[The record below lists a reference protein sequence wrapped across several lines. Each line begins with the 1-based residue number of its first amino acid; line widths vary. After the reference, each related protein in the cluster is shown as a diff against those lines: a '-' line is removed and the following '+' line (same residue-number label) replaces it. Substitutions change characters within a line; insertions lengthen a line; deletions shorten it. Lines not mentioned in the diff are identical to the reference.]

1 MFSLF
6 TKCFCKKKEPD
17 IKRVN
22 PNKYK
27 GKIFIGYC
35 RGHETMTFIIRLN
48 HYKEKYKRILSIVFR
63 CNKFTRYA
71 IVKIDDEMFAL

>member
-6 TKCFCKKKEPD
+6 TKCFCKKEPD
-17 IKRVN
+17 IRIVN

-35 RGHETMTFIIRLN
+35 RGHETIIFIIRLN
-48 HYKEKYKRILSIVFR
+48 GYKEQYKRIVPIKFEY
-63 CNKFTRYA
+63 NKFTHYSIAKR
-71 IVKIDDEMFAL
+71 DGF